1 MLSLNKKTG
10 HELLYYSY
18 QVSNVF
24 SLLHTHIFPL
34 SVYIVPI
41 FYFILT
47 VYTLYTGYSV
57 TPVYIHDQELSMVAE
72 CGQHPQFCFHT
83 SRIFTDSL
91 FFRKIQ
97 FTALFF
103 EISFIKIRIHFFQ
116 YFFYIR
122 NI

>member
-57 TPVYIHDQELSMVAE
+57 TPVYNCLD
-72 CGQHPQFCFHT
+72 
-83 SRIFTDSL
+83 
-91 FFRKIQ
+91 
-97 FTALFF
+97 
-103 EISFIKIRIHFFQ
+103 KIRRLRSTSTGIF
-116 YFFYIR
+116 
-122 NI
+122 

>member
-57 TPVYIHDQELSMVAE
+57 TPVYIQKNEICLRKKSSGNCQSLQLS
-72 CGQHPQFCFHT
+72 F
-83 SRIFTDSL
+83 
-91 FFRKIQ
+91 
-97 FTALFF
+97 
-103 EISFIKIRIHFFQ
+103 
-116 YFFYIR
+116 
-122 NI
+122 

>member
-57 TPVYIHDQELSMVAE
+57 TPVYIKKQKLRFMRQRAKHFQL
-72 CGQHPQFCFHT
+72 CFH
-83 SRIFTDSL
+83 SG
-91 FFRKIQ
+91 
-97 FTALFF
+97 
-103 EISFIKIRIHFFQ
+103 
-116 YFFYIR
+116 
-122 NI
+122 